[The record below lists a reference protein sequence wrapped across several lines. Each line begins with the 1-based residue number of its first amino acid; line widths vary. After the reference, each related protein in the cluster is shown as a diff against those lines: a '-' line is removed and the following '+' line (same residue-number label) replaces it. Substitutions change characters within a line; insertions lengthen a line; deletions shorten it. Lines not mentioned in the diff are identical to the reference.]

1 MKFKITAT
9 LLLLIIITAC
19 SNEDT
24 TSIKNIDYEET
35 KHLVI
40 DMLKTDDGKATL
52 AEIFADEEMKKHLIM
67 EQNIVKSA
75 IEENLTTNE
84 AMSFWKKAF
93 QDPSFAAA
101 YAKSL
106 ESAHKK
112 LMKDLMEDADYRK
125 LLLEVLEDPKM
136 DEQIAEVI
144 KSNEVREELKNTI
157 IKTFNSPLV
166 QEKLQTILSQPSQS
180 SDSKEKGSGESSQT
194 DTGSGGEESGGQ
206 GSGSGGSGGGGA

>member
-1 MKFKITAT
+1 MKYKVTAA
-9 LLLLIIITAC
+9 LLLLIILTAC
-19 SNEDT
+19 SNENT
-24 TSIKNIDYEET
+24 ASIKNSDYEET

-52 AEIFADEEMKKHLIM
+52 AEIFADEDMKKHLIM
-67 EQNIVKSA
+67 EQSIIKSA
-75 IEENLTTNE
+75 IEENLTSDQ

-93 QDPSFAAA
+93 QDPSFAAT

-106 ESAHKK
+106 EDAHKQ
-112 LMKDLMEDADYRK
+112 LIKDLMQDADYRK
-125 LLLEVLEDPKM
+125 LLIGVLEDPKM
-136 DEQIAEVI
+136 EKHIVEVI

-157 IKTFNSPLV
+157 IETFSSPLV

-180 SDSKEKGSGESSQT
+180 STPTEKGAGESSQT

-206 GSGSGGSGGGGA
+206 GNGSGGGGGMP